1 VAHAQCEMSM
11 KDTDTFHYEKNRDVD
26 SRKAHV
32 KQPQQKEEVDKLYN
46 LESARESFYTQGKPL
61 SETQGVQDVTK
72 YLIRREMLSAG
83 LLKFDDHPENYWA
96 WKASFQSVIQDLNLS
111 SREELDLII
120 KWLGEESTEQAKRIR
135 SVHVFN
141 PTAALNLVWQRLEEC
156 YGSSE
161 AVKHALL
168 KKVEEFPK
176 LTNRDNVRLRELGD
190 ILQEIECAK
199 EGGYLPGLSHLDT
212 ACGVNPIVEKLP
224 YSLQKK

>member
-1 VAHAQCEMSM
+1 MACAQSEMAM
-11 KDTDTFHYEKNRDVD
+11 KDADTHHYEKNRYVD
-26 SRKAHV
+26 SRKANV
-32 KQPQQKEEVDKLYN
+32 KQPQQKEDVDNKLSYP
-46 LESARESFYTQGKPL
+46 EPARESFHPQRKPL

-96 WKASFQSVIQDLNLS
+96 WKASFQSAIQDLNLS
-111 SREELDLII
+111 SRKELDLIT
-120 KWLGEESTEQAKRIR
+120 KWLGEESAEQAKRIR

-161 AVKHALL
+161 AVEHALL
-168 KKVEEFPK
+168 KKFEDFPK

-199 EGGYLPGLSHLDT
+199 EGGYLPGLSYLDT
-212 ACGVNPIVEKLP
+212 AHGVNPIVEK
-224 YSLQKK
+224 